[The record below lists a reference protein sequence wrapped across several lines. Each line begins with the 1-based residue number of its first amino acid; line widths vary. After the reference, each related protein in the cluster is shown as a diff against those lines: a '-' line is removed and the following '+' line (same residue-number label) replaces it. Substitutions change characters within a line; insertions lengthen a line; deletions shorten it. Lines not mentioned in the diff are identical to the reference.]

1 MAVRADLPP
10 LASLEAFAKAAE
22 TRSFKDAADSLHVS
36 PSALTRRIQALEEQ
50 LGVALFRRLNPGLE
64 LTREGERYLET
75 VRRTLGDL
83 RRAQEQLTSPPRAPL
98 RISALQSF
106 TEGFLVPHLPD
117 FEAKHPHVQLE
128 VGATL
133 NYADF
138 DRDPVDVAIRFGVGP
153 WGDLHAEPLVELRY
167 FPICSPAL
175 LEGDPP
181 LRTPADLAHHTQ
193 LNVAQVMPA
202 WPAWL
207 AGAGVPG
214 LVPRKVVTYD
224 HLSIALTAAES
235 GQGVAVCAKFLCA
248 NRIAS
253 GRLVVPFDI
262 PLVSESTYHLVCR
275 AEGLDDPRIVALRDW
290 LVDSLA

>member
-1 MAVRADLPP
+1 MVTGKELPP

-22 TRSFKDAADSLHVS
+22 TLSFKDAADALFVS
-36 PSALTRRIQALEEQ
+36 PSALTRRIQSLEEQ

-64 LTREGERYLET
+64 LTREGERYLGT
-75 VRRTLGDL
+75 ARRVLGEL
-83 RRAQEQLTSPPRAPL
+83 RRAQEQLRAPAHRPL

-106 TEGFLVPHLPD
+106 TEGFLVPHLPE
-117 FEAKHPHVQLE
+117 FHAKHPDVELE
-128 VGATL
+128 IGATL

-167 FPICSPAL
+167 FPVCSPAL
-175 LEGDPP
+175 LDGDPP
-181 LRTPADLAHHTQ
+181 LRTPVDLAHHAQ
-193 LNVAQVMPA
+193 LNVTQVMPA

-207 AGAGVPG
+207 ANAGVPG

-248 NRIAS
+248 NRLAA

-275 AEGLDDPRIVALRDW
+275 PEDLDDPRITALRDW